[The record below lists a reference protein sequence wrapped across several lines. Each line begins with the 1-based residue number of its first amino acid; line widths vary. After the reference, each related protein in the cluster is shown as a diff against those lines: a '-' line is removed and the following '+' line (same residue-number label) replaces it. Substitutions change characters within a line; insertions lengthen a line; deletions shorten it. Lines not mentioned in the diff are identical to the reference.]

1 MTKDTTKSTTSAA
14 AAAIALIPRTVLFGN
29 PDRTP
34 ASISADGR
42 LLAWS
47 APLDGLLNVFVA
59 PVDITKA
66 RPLTH
71 ESERPVADF
80 GWSPDSSMILY
91 SKDFGGDENDHLMCV
106 RVEGGEARDLTPFPG
121 AKAGIMGTSRRC
133 KDRVLIG
140 CNKRDPQFFDVYGL
154 DLASGALTLVLQNE
168 GFAGFLGDSSLNLRI
183 AVQPREDGGVDY
195 FRIEG
200 GVLESAPFER
210 VDYEDARS
218 TSPVGFSDDGKTLY
232 WVDARGRDKTAF
244 FAQDLASGEKRL
256 LAADARADI
265 GGVLTDPITS
275 TPIAYRI
282 NYLKPQYIALDPALQ
297 PDFDFLDANVTGSWT
312 IASQTDANDVWTIV
326 TDPVT
331 SPAAVY
337 LYARETKS
345 LTKLYTMRP
354 ELEGMPLV
362 PMTPLEIRARDG
374 LTLVSYMTLPHGFS
388 LTQKPLQPLP
398 LVLFVHGGPW
408 ERDDFGYNSLHQ
420 WLANRGYAVLSVN
433 FRGSTGFGKGF
444 VSASDG
450 EWGARMQDDLFD
462 AVDMLAGEG
471 LIDPA
476 KVAILGGSYGG
487 YAVLAGLAFTPDRFI
502 CGVDIVGPSN
512 LETLLASIPP
522 YWEPMKAMFHRV
534 VGDPATP
541 EGRALLKARSP
552 LHKASAIV
560 RPLLIG
566 QGANDPRVKQAE
578 SDQLAAALEASQ
590 TPLTYVLYP
599 DEGHGFA
606 RPTNSIAFWAIT
618 ENFLAT
624 YLGGRAEPIGDALEQ
639 SSAIVKAGADHV
651 RGLQQAQSVREA

>member
-1 MTKDTTKSTTSAA
+1 A
-14 AAAIALIPRTVLFGN
+14 
-29 PDRTP
+29 
-34 ASISADGR
+34 
-42 LLAWS
+42 
-47 APLDGLLNVFVA
+47 
-59 PVDITKA
+59 
-66 RPLTH
+66 
-71 ESERPVADF
+71 
-80 GWSPDSSMILY
+80 
-91 SKDFGGDENDHLMCV
+91 
-106 RVEGGEARDLTPFPG
+106 
-121 AKAGIMGTSRRC
+121 
-133 KDRVLIG
+133 
-140 CNKRDPQFFDVYGL
+140 
-154 DLASGALTLVLQNE
+154 
-168 GFAGFLGDSSLNLRI
+168 
-183 AVQPREDGGVDY
+183 
-195 FRIEG
+195 
-200 GVLESAPFER
+200 APFER

-265 GGVLTDPITS
+265 AGVLTDPITS
-275 TPIAYRI
+275 GPIAYRI
-282 NYLKPQYIALDPALQ
+282 NYLTPQYIALDPALQ
-297 PDFDFLDANVTGSWT
+297 PDFDFLDANLTGSWT
-312 IASQTDANDVWTIV
+312 IVSQTDANDVWIIV
-326 TDPVT
+326 TDSVTAPV
-331 SPAAVY
+331 AVY
-337 LYARETKS
+337 LYERKTRN

-374 LTLVSYMTLPHGFS
+374 LTLVSYLTLPHGFS
-388 LTQKPLQPLP
+388 MTQKPPRPLP

-433 FRGSTGFGKGF
+433 FRGSTGFGKSF
-444 VSASDG
+444 VAASDG

-462 AVDMLAGEG
+462 AVDMLAGES

-476 KVAILGGSYGG
+476 RVAILGGSYGG

-522 YWEPMKAMFHRV
+522 YWEPMKAMFHRA

-541 EGRALLKARSP
+541 EGRALLKVRSP

-651 RGLQQAQSVREA
+651 RGLQQAQSAREA